1 MKNIFIFAVLFNLM
15 WINGIQFC
23 GFQKGLYVDVKPSVY
38 EFYKPIEDITNNYIQ
53 IDVNQ

>member
-1 MKNIFIFAVLFNLM
+1 M